1 MRAFVLVTIL
11 LASSSLYPTFAQ
23 EEGKAPVAAPQMVP
37 AQTDQSSQRPQQD
50 QRNGG
55 DQPQT
60 DNREVGRDLR
70 TRPGEGDRMGRDD
83 REMGRDWRMH
93 RDREAGRDR
102 NMDRGR
108 R

>member
-11 LASSSLYPTFAQ
+11 LASSRLYPTFAQ

-70 TRPGEGDRMGRDD
+70 TRPGEGDRMGLR
-83 REMGRDWRMH
+83 
-93 RDREAGRDR
+93 
-102 NMDRGR
+102 
-108 R
+108 